1 MSLFGTVKSKC
12 QIMLATQAPA
22 PEEQAAAGQ
31 RAMQAL
37 LGCLGAA
44 QPPPPPL
51 PPQPVAGSS
60 VGAAAAAAQPGPLL
74 EDLPVSGRAGGPAA
88 PLHAAA
94 AHPAPPAPPRA
105 MGPGQGAGATCSA
118 GPEPGAPE
126 ALRALVGA
134 LRNMGHLCAVAA
146 AAAGALSASGALDSA
161 PSRLAADP
169 ALAPRLQPGLAA
181 VQACALE
188 LGCACYVLHATD
200 ASLGTSLLAA
210 SKESQWCLEKNRT
223 PCADAGVI
231 STHWLPAC
239 NVAAGA
245 PLV

>member
-1 MSLFGTVKSKC
+1 
-12 QIMLATQAPA
+12 
-22 PEEQAAAGQ
+22 
-31 RAMQAL
+31 MQAL

-44 QPPPPPL
+44 QPPPPPPP
-51 PPQPVAGSS
+51 PPQPVAGPSA
-60 VGAAAAAAQPGPLL
+60 GPAAAAPQQGPKLV
-74 EDLPVSGRAGGPAA
+74 DLPVGGQAGGSAA
-88 PLHAAA
+88 PLQAAA
-94 AHPAPPAPPRA
+94 VPGGSVLSKAPEAPAPPRA
-105 MGPGQGAGATCSA
+105 MGPAQGAWASCSA

-134 LRNMGHLCAVAA
+134 LRNRGHLCAVAA

-210 SKESQWCLEKNRT
+210 SKENQ
-223 PCADAGVI
+223 
-231 STHWLPAC
+231 
-239 NVAAGA
+239 
-245 PLV
+245 